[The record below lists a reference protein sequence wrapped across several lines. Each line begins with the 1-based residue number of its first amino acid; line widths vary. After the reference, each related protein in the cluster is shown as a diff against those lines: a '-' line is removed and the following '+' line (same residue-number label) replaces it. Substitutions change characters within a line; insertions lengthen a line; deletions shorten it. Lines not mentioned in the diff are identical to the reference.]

1 MATPTA
7 LPGFFEKREL
17 IYAAQPAAA
26 ALRAQAK
33 RLLEGGILEG
43 ALESFAR
50 AGDAAGPA
58 EVAEAARAAGDAF
71 AYEAALKALGKVS
84 TPAEWVAV
92 GETAL
97 AAGML
102 WFAYR
107 AFEKADHQDGLE
119 RARRAMFEAGISPKR
134 RAHRAVSR
142 RMVESAR

>member
-1 MATPTA
+1 MASPTA

-33 RLLEGGILEG
+33 RLLESGVLEG
-43 ALESFAR
+43 ALESFQR
-50 AGDAAGPA
+50 AGDAAGTA

-71 AYEAALKALGKVS
+71 AYEAALKALARAAA
-84 TPAEWVAV
+84 PAEWVAV

-102 WFAYR
+102 SFAYR

-119 RARRAMFEAGISPKR
+119 RARRALFEAGISR
-134 RAHRAVSR
+134 
-142 RMVESAR
+142 